1 MMAARLCPVAQ
12 TGKGR
17 VNLTR
22 LGSGQPLLYHY
33 TDSADVDSTELSYA
47 ELRALVQ
54 VSTAYAELRALV
66 QVSTS

>member
-1 MMAARLCPVAQ
+1 M
-12 TGKGR
+12 
-17 VNLTR
+17 TR

-54 VSTAYAELRALV
+54 VSTQRLLHVGTGDAW
-66 QVSTS
+66 SPGPHT